1 MSEVTK
7 KSENSLS
14 QIRLLGRTPHYTF
27 IKHFVDTFSVAKS
40 WQPHSV
46 RQAHP
51 GHAQLDL

>member
-46 RQAHP
+46 RQADP